1 MKNVYVKICAWHQ
14 CRRVFITQS
23 KLQKFCCQE
32 CRNEQNTENINKR
45 KQKRIEKNRL
55 KSEIKAQREK
65 EFEERVKLAKETG
78 VQYGIITAYW
88 HDKEKLKQV
97 IEYEQKIGR
106 AKPMN
111 PEENKL
117 VGWRGWLK

>member
-1 MKNVYVKICAWHQ
+1 MSGIYIKVCEW
-14 CRRVFITQS
+14 CRRAFLTQS
-23 KLQKFCCQE
+23 KMQKFCCQQ
-32 CRNEQNTENINKR
+32 CRNEKNADSISKRNRKRGENR
-45 KQKRIEKNRL
+45 RL
-55 KSEIKAQREK
+55 KAEIKAQK
-65 EFEERVKLAKETG
+65 QKDFEERVRLAKETG
-78 VQYGIITAYW
+78 VHYGIITAYW